1 MSLFARSFLLIA
13 ALIVT
18 AVLASFQIY
27 RMYEREPRSRELAQQ
42 TVSAVNL
49 TRAALI
55 SADPYRRRQL
65 LIDINES
72 EGLRLYP
79 ATSSETLRP
88 IRPGSFLDR
97 VAGKIRAELGPQT
110 RFATARDGERGFWV
124 SFFIDVDE
132 YWITLPRERFEVL
145 VGIRWLGWGAGLL
158 VLALIG
164 AWLIASGI
172 ARPLR
177 ALRAAAARLG
187 GGKAHE
193 PLAEEGPSEL
203 RELASAF
210 NRMARDLDSMERERA
225 MVLAGISHDLRSPLS
240 RLRLALEMSGT
251 DGAESEAMIA
261 DIDEIDTVIGQFLD
275 YARGESEQKLVYDL
289 NKVLLDVAGH
299 YARLGRKVALH
310 DSPLPQLAFA
320 PVGMRRAVSN
330 LVDNAL
336 RYAGEPVEIHSSHA
350 DGKVVVEVR
359 DRGPGIPPSETE
371 RMKRPF
377 TRMDAARTRPGG
389 SGLGLAIVER
399 VARAHGGTL
408 DLLPREGGGLAAR
421 LTLPAQ

>member
-27 RMYEREPRSRELAQQ
+27 RMYEREPRSRELAKQ

-49 TRAALI
+49 TRAALV
-55 SADPYRRRQL
+55 SADPFRRRQL
-65 LIDINES
+65 LIDINDS

-79 ATSSETLRP
+79 ATSSEQLRP
-88 IRPGSFLDR
+88 VRPGSFLDR

-110 RFATARDGERGFWV
+110 RFASARDGERGFWV

-132 YWITLPRERFEVL
+132 YWVNVPRERFEVL
-145 VGIRWLGWGAGLL
+145 VGLRWLGWGAGLL
-158 VLALIG
+158 ALALVG
-164 AWLIASGI
+164 AWLIASRLS
-172 ARPLR
+172 RPLR
-177 ALRAAAARLG
+177 ALRGATARLG
-187 GGKAHE
+187 RGEAHE

-210 NRMARDLDSMERERA
+210 NRMARDLDSIERERA

-240 RLRLALEMSGT
+240 RLRLALELEHAG
-251 DGAESEAMIA
+251 ESTQAMIT
-261 DIDEIDTVIGQFLD
+261 DIDEIDSVIGQFLD
-275 YARGESEQKLVYDL
+275 YARGESEEKRPADPAAL
-289 NKVLLDVAGH
+289 LLDLAGH
-299 YARLGRKVALH
+299 YARLGRKVVLNDA
-310 DSPLPQLAFA
+310 PLPVFPLAA
-320 PVGMRRAVSN
+320 IGVRRAVSN

-336 RYAGEPVEIHSSHA
+336 RYAGEPVEIHAEASG
-350 DGKVVVEVR
+350 GKVVIEVR
-359 DRGPGIPPSETE
+359 DRGPGIPAAEAE

-377 TRMDAARTRPGG
+377 TRLDAARTGPGG

-399 VARAHGGTL
+399 VARAHGGAL
-408 DLLPREGGGLAAR
+408 DLLPREGGGLVAR
-421 LTLPAQ
+421 LTLSAA